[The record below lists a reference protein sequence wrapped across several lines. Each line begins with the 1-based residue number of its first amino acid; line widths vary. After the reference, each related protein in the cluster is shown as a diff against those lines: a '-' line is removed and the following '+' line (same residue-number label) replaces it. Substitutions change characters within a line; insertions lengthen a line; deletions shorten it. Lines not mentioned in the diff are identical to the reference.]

1 VSPSPIGTSIDR
13 AIEILR
19 NGGVIGFPTE
29 TVYGLAADASNC
41 LAVDRI
47 FDIKGRP
54 RNHPL
59 IVHLDSLA
67 EARLWSADWSAS
79 AEILGALFWPGPLTV
94 IVTKALTVHREVT
107 GGLETLALRVPNHAV
122 ALEVLRGLEG
132 GIAAP
137 SANKFGKVSPTTAE
151 HVLADLGSEVDYILD
166 GGPCSIGLESTIVD
180 CSAHT
185 IQILRPGA
193 ISLELISQVLPI
205 AEHMTGPSRAPGMLE
220 SHYAPTCRLTVVAD
234 MNEAQSLLGTH
245 AATQQVRIID
255 GSSDPSLFA
264 TQMYSQLRQCD
275 DDGIDQAIVVLPSPN
290 GIGHA
295 IRDRLLKAAHGAQ
308 SQSH

>member
-1 VSPSPIGTSIDR
+1 MKSGSIGTDTDH
-13 AIEILR
+13 AIEVLR

-29 TVYGLAADASNC
+29 TVYGLAADASNSV
-41 LAVDRI
+41 AVNRI

-67 EARLWSADWSAS
+67 EARFWSADWSAS

-94 IVTKALTVHREVT
+94 IVAKALTVQHEVT
-107 GGLETLALRVPNHAV
+107 GGLETIALRVPNHAV

-308 SQSH
+308 NQSH

>member
-1 VSPSPIGTSIDR
+1 MKSGSIGTDTDH
-13 AIEILR
+13 AIEVLR

-29 TVYGLAADASNC
+29 TVYGLAADASNSV
-41 LAVDRI
+41 AVNRI

-59 IVHLDSLA
+59 IVHLPSLV
-67 EARLWSADWSAS
+67 EARLWSADWSTS
-79 AEILGALFWPGPLTV
+79 AEILAALFWPGPLTV
-94 IVTKALTVHREVT
+94 IVTKALTVNHEVT
-107 GGLETLALRVPNHAV
+107 GGLDTIALRVPNHAV
-122 ALEVLRGLEG
+122 ALEVLRGLECG
-132 GIAAP
+132 VAAP

-151 HVLADLGSEVDYILD
+151 HVLNDLGSEVDYILD

-180 CSAHT
+180 CSANI
-185 IQILRPGA
+185 IQILRPGG
-193 ISLELISQVLPI
+193 ISRELVSQVVPV
-205 AEHMTGPSRAPGMLE
+205 AEQMTGPSRAPGMLD

-234 MNEAQSLLGTH
+234 VNEAQALLATQ
-245 AATQQVRIID
+245 AVTQQVRIID
-255 GSSDPSLFA
+255 GSSDPTLFA

-290 GIGHA
+290 GIGTA

-308 SQSH
+308 TQSH

>member
-1 VSPSPIGTSIDR
+1 MSPSPIGTSIDR

-41 LAVDRI
+41 LAVNRI

-59 IVHLDSLA
+59 IVHLHSLA
-67 EARLWSADWSAS
+67 EARHWSADWSAS
-79 AEILGALFWPGPLTV
+79 AEILCALFWPGPLTV
-94 IVTKALTVHREVT
+94 IVAKALTVHREVT
-107 GGLETLALRVPNHAV
+107 GGLETLALRVPNHAS

-180 CSAHT
+180 CAAHT

-193 ISLELISQVLPI
+193 ISRELISQVLPLS
-205 AEHMTGPSRAPGMLE
+205 EQTTGPSRAPGMLE
-220 SHYAPTCRLTVVAD
+220 AHYAPTCRLTVVAD
-234 MNEAQSLLGTH
+234 VNEAQSLLETQI
-245 AATQQVRIID
+245 ATQQVRIID

-290 GIGHA
+290 GIGSA